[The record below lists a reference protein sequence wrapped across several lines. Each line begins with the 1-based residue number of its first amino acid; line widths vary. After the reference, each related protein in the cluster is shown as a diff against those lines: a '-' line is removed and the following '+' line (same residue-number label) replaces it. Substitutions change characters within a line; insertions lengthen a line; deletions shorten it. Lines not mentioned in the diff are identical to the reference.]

1 MTMEAVMSFESDE
14 DDEAFLRSLIRPE
27 EDRRRLHPELP
38 WLAAIAGSAPPMSY
52 RWKDTGNGGQ
62 PSLAGKRSVGRFEA
76 WAGVA
81 MRFWVHDD
89 QKANPS
95 VAGLEF
101 GGRPVSIACRRRHE

>member
-1 MTMEAVMSFESDE
+1 MSFESDE

-27 EDRRRLHPELP
+27 KTVVVCIPNFRG
-38 WLAAIAGSAPPMSY
+38 WAAIAGSAPPMSY